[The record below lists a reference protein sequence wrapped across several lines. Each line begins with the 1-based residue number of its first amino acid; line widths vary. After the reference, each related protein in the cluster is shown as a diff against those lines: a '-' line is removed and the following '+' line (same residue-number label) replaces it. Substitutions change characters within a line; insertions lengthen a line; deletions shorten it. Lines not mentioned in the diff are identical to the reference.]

1 MKYLTLQQE
10 KKLMS
15 ILQNAKPWMNP
26 QQLREQVIL
35 CMKREHI
42 FCKKV
47 QVQGNVK
54 QAKIIII
61 FNDMTMWVADKNMGS
76 WTKMNI
82 DSKDS
87 DYIQYSSP
95 KVVLVNLC
103 DVTLRPVPR
112 LNLSTAVIASYL
124 RKKHVAEVTI
134 IDMQMGVTI
143 TEVVDICKKI
153 DPALIGMSVDFK
165 EYDLAEQLLMEFKNQ
180 NVECTK
186 VLGNILPSLLFDE
199 FLNNHPDILI
209 SYGEGENSWYD
220 LAMWK
225 SGKLPF
231 HKISGLRHLE
241 RGKLRTTPIRYID
254 MKDCQTPALDTLPE
268 LAKHGGIL
276 TLETSRGCDY
286 SACSFCPREH
296 KTDFWRGMPVSVV
309 VNQIQELID
318 AADMIGLPRH
328 IYLADEEI
336 VGELSDGSEY
346 HRISEICE
354 ELIRKNINCTMNAS
368 VRADSLYNPKKG
380 RNKNK
385 EMIRAWKLFHKA
397 GLEKLFIG
405 VESGSKKQLMRYGKG
420 TTPEQN
426 IIAIRIATA
435 LGIKVRIGFVMF
447 DPLMEDRK
455 DLLYNMQFL
464 SRNDAIMKSVDP
476 NLSDEELLSIVE
488 DNNKNLIPFL
498 ADKSIFMFVSYLF
511 TGLEVFVNAP
521 YYKKVRRVEEE
532 KQISLITDYDWELG
546 KVKTAYINSDIGELQ
561 SAFARWVDKNYSLT
575 YTLKSLAK
583 SAEKEE
589 RDFLYNKV
597 FEYRNLLYEMAVC
610 ILLRDDEIMGIEAI
624 KISKKYG
631 IVLETDIF
639 RIMKQWEKLVMDPY
653 LNRLKLETK
662 KQIKN
667 EVNKKLILQIIAER
681 SETAL

>member
-1 MKYLTLQQE
+1 MKNIYGQKDSISITCWTYCNTKGVRIQMKYLTLQQE

-276 TLETSRGCDY
+276 TLETSRG
-286 SACSFCPREH
+286 SLVVNGGQPPLHREH
-296 KTDFWRGMPVSVV
+296 RLYQADWLLRYYGFTAGEILSESRPFFNTYLDPKCDWALGHMEYFPVEINTASYNTLLRVPGIGTKSAGRIVNARKTGKLDFASLKKMGVVLKRAIYFITCNGRMMYDFLKVEEDYITRNLVSGETDVV
-309 VNQIQELID
+309 K
-318 AADMIGLPRH
+318 GF
-328 IYLADEEI
+328 
-336 VGELSDGSEY
+336 G
-346 HRISEICE
+346 
-354 ELIRKNINCTMNAS
+354 
-368 VRADSLYNPKKG
+368 DSITY
-380 RNKNK
+380 
-385 EMIRAWKLFHKA
+385 
-397 GLEKLFIG
+397 
-405 VESGSKKQLMRYGKG
+405 KQL
-420 TTPEQN
+420 TLFDDFQ
-426 IIAIRIATA
+426 
-435 LGIKVRIGFVMF
+435 LGHI
-447 DPLMEDRK
+447 
-455 DLLYNMQFL
+455 
-464 SRNDAIMKSVDP
+464 
-476 NLSDEELLSIVE
+476 
-488 DNNKNLIPFL
+488 
-498 ADKSIFMFVSYLF
+498 
-511 TGLEVFVNAP
+511 
-521 YYKKVRRVEEE
+521 
-532 KQISLITDYDWELG
+532 
-546 KVKTAYINSDIGELQ
+546 
-561 SAFARWVDKNYSLT
+561 
-575 YTLKSLAK
+575 
-583 SAEKEE
+583 
-589 RDFLYNKV
+589 
-597 FEYRNLLYEMAVC
+597 
-610 ILLRDDEIMGIEAI
+610 
-624 KISKKYG
+624 
-631 IVLETDIF
+631 
-639 RIMKQWEKLVMDPY
+639 
-653 LNRLKLETK
+653 
-662 KQIKN
+662 
-667 EVNKKLILQIIAER
+667 
-681 SETAL
+681 